1 MKQGY
6 LSTYFTGI
14 AVKRLS
20 AVEIMPNISN
30 QHELNGVAQ
39 LKDIFGINKRTFQ
52 VRFIYLGEKE
62 EDYATDAG
70 FLTWYD
76 ARERHPTRT
85 EHRLYYPT
93 TSVSESANEGDL
105 LVIGILPDGTALVI
119 IAEAG
124 SKYEKN
130 LIWLFNLPGE
140 DMTMFAVKDVE
151 TKDDAALDFASRMI
165 LDEIGI
171 ESVET
176 DENYLEAM
184 IDRFGRRFPSTRIF
198 SEYARHTLTEVS
210 ASSNPDEALVTWMER
225 EEVLFRTLERHI
237 IGERVSEGFQ
247 DVDTFISYSLSVQNR
262 RKSRAGHALDPHAAQ
277 VFKDNSV
284 RYSRGR
290 ETENRSKPDFVFP
303 SIEDYHNPDFLSGN
317 LTMLGV
323 KSTCKDR
330 WRQVLSEAARID
342 NKHLLTLEPG
352 ITENQTAEM
361 QANRL
366 QLVLPRNLHE
376 TYSVAQ
382 KAWLMDITDF
392 IVLVRHRQ

>member
-1 MKQGY
+1 
-6 LSTYFTGI
+6 
-14 AVKRLS
+14 
-20 AVEIMPNISN
+20 
-30 QHELNGVAQ
+30 
-39 LKDIFGINKRTFQ
+39 
-52 VRFIYLGEKE
+52 
-62 EDYATDAG
+62 
-70 FLTWYD
+70 
-76 ARERHPTRT
+76 
-85 EHRLYYPT
+85 
-93 TSVSESANEGDL
+93 
-105 LVIGILPDGTALVI
+105 
-119 IAEAG
+119 
-124 SKYEKN
+124 
-130 LIWLFNLPGE
+130 
-140 DMTMFAVKDVE
+140 
-151 TKDDAALDFASRMI
+151 
-165 LDEIGI
+165 
-171 ESVET
+171 
-176 DENYLEAM
+176 
-184 IDRFGRRFPSTRIF
+184 
-198 SEYARHTLTEVS
+198 
-210 ASSNPDEALVTWMER
+210 MER

-262 RKSRAGHALDPHAAQ
+262 RKSRAGHALEHHAEQ

>member
-14 AVKRLS
+14 AAKQLS
-20 AVEIMPNISN
+20 AVEIIPDISN

-39 LKDIFGINKRTFQ
+39 LKEIFGTNKRTLQ
-52 VRFIYLGEKE
+52 ARFIYLGEKE

-76 ARERHPTRT
+76 ARERHPTRS
-85 EHRLYYPT
+85 EYRLYYPT
-93 TSVSESANEGDL
+93 TAVSESANEGDL
-105 LVIGILPDGTALVI
+105 IVIGILPDETALVI
-119 IAEAG
+119 IAEAE
-124 SKYEKN
+124 SKYENN
-130 LIWLFNLPGE
+130 LIWLFSLRGE
-140 DMTMFAVKDVE
+140 DMTKFAVKDLE
-151 TKDDAALDFASRMI
+151 TKDDSALDYASRMI
-165 LDEIGI
+165 LDEIGV

-176 DENYLEAM
+176 DENYLETM
-184 IDRFGRRFPSTRIF
+184 IARFDGRFPSTRIF
-198 SEYARHTLTEVS
+198 SEYARQTIAEVS

-237 IGERVSEGFQ
+237 IGGRVSEGFQ
-247 DVDTFISYSLSVQNR
+247 DVDTFVSYSLSVQNR
-262 RKSRAGHALDPHAAQ
+262 RKSRAGHALEHHVEQ
-277 VFKDNSV
+277 VLKDNSV
-284 RYSRGR
+284 IYSRGR
-290 ETENRSKPDFVFP
+290 ETENRSKPDFIFP
-303 SIEDYHNPDFLSGN
+303 NIENYHNPDFLPEN

-382 KAWLMDITDF
+382 KEWLMDITGF
-392 IVLVRHRQ
+392 IDLVRSRS